1 MVFSSDRSGRSNIW
15 RMNLDGSSPT
25 QLTHGDADVYP
36 QISPDGKW
44 LIYESVS
51 SGKLRIVKQ
60 SLDGGTPQPV
70 TERTVSRPIISPDGK
85 WIAVYFFDDTT
96 SRFEL
101 AVVPM
106 EGGEPTKLSYL
117 VDSAFGW
124 MPDSKAVA
132 YVDDRNGVSNLWSQ
146 TLDGHPPKQI
156 TTFTEG
162 TIFNFA
168 WSGDGNQLFLA
179 RGEIN
184 SDVVL
189 INNVK

>member
-1 MVFSSDRSGRSNIW
+1 
-15 RMNLDGSSPT
+15 
-25 QLTHGDADVYP
+25 
-36 QISPDGKW
+36 
-44 LIYESVS
+44 
-51 SGKLRIVKQ
+51 VKQ

-70 TERTVSRPIISPDGK
+70 TERTASRPIISPDGK

-101 AVVPM
+101 AVVPI

-124 MPDSKAVA
+124 MPDSKAVV

-156 TTFTEG
+156 TNFTDG

-168 WSGDGNQLFLA
+168 WSGDGKQLFLA
-179 RGEIN
+179 RGAIN